1 MSPNAAPLDESADR
15 RRRGPIELIRR
26 VVRSSEL
33 RPIFVSTFGEGGSRA
48 VNFLFYLAVA
58 RALSP
63 AGFGE
68 VRYTITLAT
77 VALCLTQVLS
87 NAMNRELGAARLDL
101 ARTREV
107 LGSALAV
114 GVALWLG
121 SVALCVL
128 ASAASLT
135 GTASAL
141 GLVAAL
147 SGLTVFQLYYAAARG
162 LGAAERAAVIYFGTA
177 VVNLG
182 AFLAVWAL
190 TTPTPTIALVIF
202 GTSSVVPILV
212 AELARPVVAKA
223 GLRVARRPLPGLWRI
238 GGPLIL
244 AQIGYLTWVSADQ
257 IWVETQLGSHE
268 IGLYSAARNLS
279 ILLLVIPAGVAGVL
293 APRVAELLS
302 ARREDRAARLL
313 RLVSVAAT
321 LAVGALA
328 TVLILAREELLTF
341 LYGDEYG
348 AAAPA
353 LVGLCVSAVA
363 YTAFAVVANGAVG
376 WGRPRVYAAGVAVAA
391 CVEVVALLV
400 TDSTSASTAAWSSAG
415 GIFAALLVILGW
427 LRLRPLPTRTGGR
440 PNGWGG

>member
-1 MSPNAAPLDESADR
+1 MSPRAAPLDESR
-15 RRRGPIELIRR
+15 RRALGLLRR
-26 VVRSSEL
+26 AVRSREL

-87 NAMNRELGAARLDL
+87 NAMNRELGAVRLDRG
-101 ARTREV
+101 RTREV
-107 LGSALAV
+107 LGTALAV

-121 SVALCVL
+121 SAALCVS
-128 ASAASLT
+128 ASAAGLT
-135 GTASAL
+135 GTATAL

-162 LGAAERAAVIYFGTA
+162 LGGADRAAFIYFGTA

-182 AFLAVWAL
+182 AFLVVWAL
-190 TTPTPTIALVIF
+190 ATPTPTIALVIF
-202 GTSSVVPILV
+202 GTSSVVPIV
-212 AELARPVVAKA
+212 AAELARPVVAQ
-223 GLRVARRPLPGLWRI
+223 PGFRLAPRALQELWLI

-302 ARREDRAARLL
+302 TGREDRAARLL
-313 RLVSVAAT
+313 RLVTVAAT
-321 LAVGALA
+321 LAAGAVA
-328 TVLILAREELLTF
+328 AVLILARDELLTL

-353 LVGLCVSAVA
+353 LVGLSVSAVA

-376 WGRPRVYAAGVAVAA
+376 WGRPRVYAAGIAVAA
-391 CVEVVALLV
+391 CVEVVALLT

-415 GIFAALLVILGW
+415 GISAALLFILGW
-427 LRLRPLPTRTGGR
+427 LRLRPLPTQRGGH
-440 PNGWGG
+440 PNG

>member
-1 MSPNAAPLDESADR
+1 
-15 RRRGPIELIRR
+15 
-26 VVRSSEL
+26 
-33 RPIFVSTFGEGGSRA
+33 
-48 VNFLFYLAVA
+48 
-58 RALSP
+58 
-63 AGFGE
+63 
-68 VRYTITLAT
+68 
-77 VALCLTQVLS
+77 
-87 NAMNRELGAARLDL
+87 
-101 ARTREV
+101 
-107 LGSALAV
+107 
-114 GVALWLG
+114 
-121 SVALCVL
+121 
-128 ASAASLT
+128 
-135 GTASAL
+135 
-141 GLVAAL
+141 
-147 SGLTVFQLYYAAARG
+147 
-162 LGAAERAAVIYFGTA
+162 
-177 VVNLG
+177 
-182 AFLAVWAL
+182 
-190 TTPTPTIALVIF
+190 VIF

-321 LAVGALA
+321 VAVGGLA
-328 TVLILAREELLTF
+328 TVLILARGELLTF

-363 YTAFAVVANGAVG
+363 YTAFAIIANGAVG

-415 GIFAALLVILGW
+415 GIFAALLFILGW

-440 PNGWGG
+440 PNG